1 MDTMK
6 TFFFNASIF
15 CISLFLLVF
24 QSCSNQQIENTEA
37 TIIHVPDVEKTS
49 HLDSVFSTVSF
60 LPLETDDDCLIT
72 RVVNLQIHDSL
83 IYINDD
89 RKRLLVFDFHGKFIR
104 QIGARG
110 KGHGEYLIMWD
121 WIIDSNRIEILDY
134 RRIKIYTLDGKYIKE
149 KPFNLM
155 NDKIYCNAA
164 AFAHSPL
171 GGYYLW
177 GGSDVP
183 DFDKDRYL
191 MYEVDEDMKVKKGHF
206 PIKRTGGTPPR
217 RFSYYQDLIIL
228 DPTDGDYNIY
238 QIDKKG
244 EIKPRYFF
252 DFGERAFLDKIP
264 TPKKRQQGPPV
275 VTNRFDDFVVSFSNF
290 IETDDY
296 IHLNFKFKN
305 AAMTVLVNKA
315 NSKSYILNAVSST
328 KDEFRFWGATYA
340 YNDQLIFP
348 IDAPWFTIECERLSP
363 EYLKELNIEDYK
375 SKVNES
381 DNPILVFYKLKK

>member
-6 TFFFNASIF
+6 KNFFNASTF
-15 CISLFLLVF
+15 CISLFLLIF

-134 RRIKIYTLDGKYIKE
+134 RKIRIYTLDGKYLKT
-149 KPFNLM
+149 KPFNLI
-155 NDKIYCNAA
+155 NDSIYCNAG
-164 AFAHSPL
+164 AFAHSPF

-177 GGSDVP
+177 GGTVGVP
-183 DFDKDRYL
+183 DFDKGRYL
-191 MYEVDEDMKVKKGHF
+191 MYEVDKDMKLKQGHF
-206 PIKRTGGTPPR
+206 PIKRTGGVVPL
-217 RFSYYQDLIIL
+217 RFSYYQDVMIV
-228 DPTDGDYNIY
+228 DPTYGDYNIY

-244 EIKPRYFF
+244 EIKSRYFF
-252 DFGERAFLDKIP
+252 DFGERAFIDELP
-264 TPKKRQQGPPV
+264 TPKKIQPGRPER
-275 VTNRFDDFVVSFSNF
+275 TNRFDDFIVTFLNF
-290 IETDDY
+290 IETDDC
-296 IHLNFKFKN
+296 IHLNF
-305 AAMTVLVNKA
+305 
-315 NSKSYILNAVSST
+315 
-328 KDEFRFWGATYA
+328 
-340 YNDQLIFP
+340 
-348 IDAPWFTIECERLSP
+348 
-363 EYLKELNIEDYK
+363 
-375 SKVNES
+375 
-381 DNPILVFYKLKK
+381 